1 MWKKVSPDGSPAFLA
16 VGANV
21 MSDRDRITVQLNHH
35 GEKRGSTLL
44 IGLAN
49 DNDAG
54 HYVCQLGTNE
64 DNKELKHTVLVRY
77 HSHNTIYFTFEL
89 LPFGQFLFHQGSSR
103 DLQDP
108 EERLDRSEERRHRV
122 HEVHRFW

>member
-1 MWKKVSPDGSPAFLA
+1 MRARSVKSYMQIVSYISIAIAFFKYGIILFADNYVIMWKKVSPDGSPAFLA

-77 HSHNTIYFTFEL
+77 Y
-89 LPFGQFLFHQGSSR
+89 
-103 DLQDP
+103 
-108 EERLDRSEERRHRV
+108 
-122 HEVHRFW
+122 

>member
-1 MWKKVSPDGSPAFLA
+1 MTYVVLPSLLDTYRIILFTDNYVIMWKKVSPDGSPAFLA

-77 HSHNTIYFTFEL
+77 HSQNTGLNLIFEL
-89 LPFGQFLFHQGSSR
+89 LPFG
-103 DLQDP
+103 
-108 EERLDRSEERRHRV
+108 
-122 HEVHRFW
+122 